1 MWRESKSYAVVTHAS
16 EINAHTW
23 QADDKISIVPNIVVN
38 CSTSNF
44 RKANFWV
51 SSVKEAMARPK
62 REPPTAEKVFARARR
77 KLED

>member
-1 MWRESKSYAVVTHAS
+1 MKR
-16 EINAHTW
+16 TW
-23 QADDKISIVPNIVVN
+23 HADDKISIVPNIVVN

-62 REPPTAEKVFARARR
+62 REPPTAEKVFAKARR
-77 KLED
+77 KYWKINVR